1 MGESKT
7 ATSLRQEKAEDS
19 VIRMGMFE
27 AFGNAKNTVQG
38 KALAV
43 FISLALA
50 LSFINVSAF
59 ASEGESDH
67 PDAPVVQAESAADKP
82 AANPE
87 AADAVAGAEE
97 PATATEL
104 ETAPSE
110 KAPQVES
117 GSGGGAITESGSSDA
132 SIALELQNASIEYL
146 DQRISLPADR
156 VDYPQSREFRF
167 KAFADQGYELE
178 SVAMAVDGFE
188 TVLEPDGEGFYAIGA
203 PAVASGLTVKVKA
216 AAAEDF
222 SDAESEDPSA
232 TPIDSETVIEPEGN
246 AAASGEVGGR
256 AAEGETVAG
265 EEAVAVIADVSSPA
279 FEGYAYVGNIIV
291 KVTAG
296 EGALPEGATVQAS
309 EVERE
314 DVAEA
319 VASEVES
326 RGKQLQDMIAIDVT
340 LLDEDGNAI
349 QPETPVNVCF
359 FDANVEGEEVGV
371 YRVSDD
377 ALTVEAIGARQADA
391 AIQSFDVDHF
401 SIYVVGAS
409 SASAADSDANSLVSD
424 FPQATLVV
432 GRNYAEG
439 SESISIGSWSHT
451 FSVYGGTNVVSVG
464 AIAKIDGYAFKGAYA
479 GNAEIER
486 LRIQQNGSS
495 SNFNLQYNKNASGN
509 SGWMKVSSL
518 DSLKFV
524 FEANNAIDLSPETVS
539 IAIDDTVAIKAETQP
554 VDTEVA
560 WSSDNEAV
568 ATVDND
574 GVVAAVGFGTAT
586 ITAETAE
593 GVRATCAVTVAD
605 MFTVTFYDADGT
617 ALRSDKVGSGG
628 NPGTAPEVTAPEG
641 KVLVGWAYR
650 GQLVAD
656 PTIIGIVEDT
666 ALYAVYANAHTVTYR
681 YGWTGSHAN
690 TSATETVAEG
700 EVPKNVPNANALSAD
715 GYVFK
720 GWSTT
725 GDAGQIV
732 TNPGDIAVV
741 GDVVYTAVYEPKNR
755 YTFTLNDGSLNAGG
769 HTHGVTVYYSYNRG
783 ELVELPYGATVTV
796 AGGAGSRL
804 MFYVA
809 VNEGHAPQST
819 YAPVSSNMN
828 GDYFT
833 GLQSAYANYS
843 GFRAATAQ
851 AEALGCNYWFT
862 FGQWGSGYYDRWFT
876 IQADPVEFDVRYATE
891 AADEVTNM
899 PTDEAAYSIYDVIT
913 LNSQPPMREG
923 HGFSGWKL
931 EETGMV
937 YQPGARVS
945 VADVYESLSGTTL
958 TFVAQWN
965 ENAYFVRGNI
975 DNGTAA
981 LGGSGVDLES
991 ADNATRQQVIY
1002 GSSSDPIRLKAKE
1015 GYTITSVLVDDEE
1028 QTIDAGLTEYEY
1040 ASQVVTKDVTVNAR
1054 AEPSKADIV
1063 FEENGGSKVADLKG
1077 ATDEPILNR
1086 AMPATVK
1093 AGYVFG
1099 GWYDNEDLEGNPIT
1113 MLPESFP
1120 AGTTAYYAKWVA
1132 AVATVSVWFY
1142 GAEPNGEPFFVDTA
1156 NQIATTGG
1164 NKHSKSIDATNAEGY
1179 GEEDLKAFSKEA
1191 YDLRSLGEEY
1201 WYFDLVVHH
1210 EGDPGNMW
1218 SSFDFAKDKIQDG
1231 DDIRYHVVSRAP
1243 IAVSYQFVSGTP
1255 GKELPAGV
1263 IDQLSAARTTTA
1275 YKYSTVVN
1283 EFSGGAYE
1291 PFAVT
1296 DPVSGVLQGTW
1307 TFEPGW
1313 DKDEVVNA
1321 TSDVSFN
1328 GTWTYDVA
1336 EYNVTYRWA
1345 VGSQTPSGFAL
1356 PDGAAV
1362 GYGQP
1367 YEVTDAYER
1376 YTAEDPYTDAT
1387 GSYVFGGWDP
1397 SGTITVEGETVVYG
1411 TWAYEPADYV
1421 VSYEFGGAV
1430 PAGHDA
1436 PGPDAVKYG
1445 QPYEVDRGYYQNM
1458 TVSDETGTY
1467 TFSGWD
1473 KGDFTVSGNETVRG
1487 TWTYDVA
1494 EYNVTGTID
1503 NGGTVSNAS
1512 QLIVYGADS
1521 EQMVF
1526 RAADGYRIVS
1536 VTVNGIAQDVHP
1548 GMTDYTFDA
1557 IEEIDKNYNVDVRT
1571 VEMGAVAVVAPSG
1584 SKVYDG
1590 MTLRASGYVVD
1601 GLSEE
1606 YALTAEVQGELT
1618 NVGSIATTVS
1628 NVSIL
1633 DGDGNDV
1640 TENFAISLVEGELS
1654 VIPAE
1659 VQITVDDA
1667 TKEAGTED
1675 PEFTGTVEGLV
1686 ADGDLGIIVYSRT
1699 NDTEQ
1704 TGTYIDAITASFTP
1718 NANYV
1723 VTVVPGDFTITSS
1736 PAPIP
1741 LPTPMPTPTPTD
1753 TPTPTPA
1760 PAATPAPGV
1769 LPADDPVAPIAG
1781 ALADL
1786 AETVIGEDETPL
1798 AESNIDDDETPLAT
1812 FDYVHCWVHY
1822 YLILGIIL
1830 TVLYG
1835 AGVLI
1840 RRIRFTSKLK
1850 GYEDD
1855 ILGIDEGGVAA
1866 PSAAPMATEGK
1877 EA

>member
-1 MGESKT
+1 M
-7 ATSLRQEKAEDS
+7 
-19 VIRMGMFE
+19 IRMGMFE
-27 AFGNAKNTVQG
+27 TFGNAKNTVQG

-43 FISLALA
+43 FMSLALA

-67 PDAPVVQAESAADKP
+67 PDASVVQAESAADKP

-87 AADAVAGAEE
+87 ADDAAAGAEE
-97 PATATEL
+97 PATATEP

-110 KAPQVES
+110 KAPRVES
-117 GSGGGAITESGSSDA
+117 GSGGGAIIESGSSDA

-188 TVLEPDGEGFYAIGA
+188 TVLEPDGEGFYIIGA

-222 SDAESEDPSA
+222 SGAESEDPSA
-232 TPIDSETVIEPEGN
+232 TPIDSETVIEPERN

-296 EGALPEGATVQAS
+296 EGALPEGTTVQAS

-326 RGKQLQDMIAIDVT
+326 RGKQLQDMVAIDVT

-377 ALTVEAIGARQADA
+377 ASTVEAIGARQADA

-401 SIYVVGAS
+401 SIYVVGGSGEKHESPKDAYEMKAGDSVELWAAYSYSYSWSIKQGTSISGGWKSSKADDAS
-409 SASAADSDANSLVSD
+409 LKADSNYATVSLDDDAEEGDAYIVRYGSKNNNYQYFFITVASAHGKVNVTLEQADNGNLTFASDGTMGSKLVERKGSVAVNVDPADGYYCSGVTVEGGGNAKVNFVSD
-424 FPQATLVV
+424 GLYAVENITKDATVSARFEKAPTVTL
-432 GRNYAEG
+432 NAAEHG
-439 SESISIGSWSHT
+439 SLS
-451 FSVYGGTNVVSVG
+451 FGTD
-464 AIAKIDGYAFKGAYA
+464 ID
-479 GNAEIER
+479 
-486 LRIQQNGSS
+486 
-495 SNFNLQYNKNASGN
+495 
-509 SGWMKVSSL
+509 
-518 DSLKFV
+518 
-524 FEANNAIDLSPETVS
+524 ETVTS
-539 IAIDDTVAIKAETQP
+539 A
-554 VDTEVA
+554 
-560 WSSDNEAV
+560 
-568 ATVDND
+568 
-574 GVVAAVGFGTAT
+574 
-586 ITAETAE
+586 
-593 GVRATCAVTVAD
+593 
-605 MFTVTFYDADGT
+605 
-617 ALRSDKVGSGG
+617 GG
-628 NPGTAPEVTAPEG
+628 NPGSVTVFSNPNEG
-641 KVLVGWAYR
+641 YYCSGLAVSPSYGVRIVDNYDGSYTLSNIVRNIAVSAAFEANGSAATSKTVKFFVLKPSQGTPTS
-650 GQLVAD
+650 GAD
-656 PTIIGIVEDT
+656 Q
-666 ALYAVYANAHTVTYR
+666 
-681 YGWTGSHAN
+681 GSGN
-690 TSATETVAEG
+690 YYPNDKENG
-700 EVPKNVPNANALSAD
+700 GVPNANTSTGYPGGSITAKTWAHISKQGSQIYNQSGLDSSYVIEPASLGDFNGKVIAWYVAKNQSDGIHVD
-715 GYVFK
+715 GYVVGEK
-720 GWSTT
+720 INVNYVANYPGQDNATATYGAKS
-725 GDAGQIV
+725 GD
-732 TNPGDIAVV
+732 
-741 GDVVYTAVYEPKNR
+741 
-755 YTFTLNDGSLNAGG
+755 
-769 HTHGVTVYYSYNRG
+769 TVQLYSYD
-783 ELVELPYGATVTV
+783 
-796 AGGAGSRL
+796 S
-804 MFYVA
+804 
-809 VNEGHAPQST
+809 
-819 YAPVSSNMN
+819 
-828 GDYFT
+828 T
-833 GLQSAYANYS
+833 GLPQ
-843 GFRAATAQ
+843 
-851 AEALGCNYWFT
+851 
-862 FGQWGSGYYDRWFT
+862 
-876 IQADPVEFDVRYATE
+876 
-891 AADEVTNM
+891 
-899 PTDEAAYSIYDVIT
+899 
-913 LNSQPPMREG
+913 REG
-923 HGFSGWKL
+923 YEFIGWN
-931 EETGMV
+931 TARNGGGTA
-937 YQPGARVS
+937 YQPG
-945 VADVYESLSGTTL
+945 EEITL
-958 TFVAQWN
+958 PDSINLYAMWRASDASITV
-965 ENAYFVRGNI
+965 EYYF
-975 DNGTAA
+975 
-981 LGGSGVDLES
+981 
-991 ADNATRQQVIY
+991 QQVQDDNTLKYVRDDALTSTKNAKVGDTVFDAAYQIY
-1002 GSSSDPIRLKAKE
+1002 PVPQGYTYHAGGYDGKTSAVVAANGQTVLQLAYDLNSYRLTTSSDDKS
-1015 GYTITSVLVDDEE
+1015 TITSGNAYYFDAEATQDVVFSANEGCSIESVTVDGVALEGDELASAIAAGKVTVDKKSDHRVLV
-1028 QTIDAGLTEYEY
+1028 TA
-1040 ASQVVTKDVTVNAR
+1040 K
-1054 AEPSKADIV
+1054 
-1063 FEENGGSKVADLKG
+1063 ENS
-1077 ATDEPILNR
+1077 
-1086 AMPATVK
+1086 
-1093 AGYVFG
+1093 
-1099 GWYDNEDLEGNPIT
+1099 
-1113 MLPESFP
+1113 
-1120 AGTTAYYAKWVA
+1120 

-1156 NQIATTGG
+1156 NQIATTGD

-1243 IAVSYQFVSGTP
+1243 IAISYQFVSGTP

-1376 YTAEDPYTDAT
+1376 YTAEDPYTDVT

-1487 TWTYDVA
+1487 TWTCDVA

-1512 QLIVYGADS
+1512 QLIAYGADS

-1548 GMTDYTFDA
+1548 GMTGYTFDA

-1659 VQITVDDA
+1659 VQIIVDDA

-1699 NDTEQ
+1699 NDMEQ

-1741 LPTPMPTPTPTD
+1741 LPTPTPTD

-1798 AESNIDDDETPLAT
+1798 AESNINDDETPLAT

-1855 ILGIDEGGVAA
+1855 ILGIDKSGVAA
-1866 PSAAPMATEGK
+1866 PSAAPVATEGK